1 MVVGWDSEVARL
13 MGPPRD
19 GAAEEAITSLPLL
32 PVTVPTEGMHTANYY
47 LSHFE
52 TSIVLSFQWVPFIV
66 SDCRITH
73 SGIHSLSLHATLAMG
88 A

>member
-52 TSIVLSFQWVPFIV
+52 TSIVLSFLPQSSNRFMLKIFK
-66 SDCRITH
+66 S
-73 SGIHSLSLHATLAMG
+73 
-88 A
+88 